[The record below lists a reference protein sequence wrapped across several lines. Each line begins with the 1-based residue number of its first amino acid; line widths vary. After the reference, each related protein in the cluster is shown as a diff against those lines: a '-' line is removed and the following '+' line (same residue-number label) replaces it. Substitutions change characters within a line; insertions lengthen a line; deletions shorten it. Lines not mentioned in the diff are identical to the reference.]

1 MAISCEDDNTCG
13 ISDRSRELYPGF
25 FNYSTKGARTV
36 NFDSVGVEFAGEAIF
51 YLDSA
56 DFLPID
62 LNGSVTNYLL
72 FTDSLDYDLEITYRT
87 ELLIENEDCDPVFR
101 IFDLDASSEN
111 FDSLEFKVIELT
123 TLLSPHV
130 EIYF

>member
-13 ISDRSRELYPGF
+13 ISDRSSELYPGF
-25 FNYSTKGARTV
+25 FDYSTKGVRAV
-36 NFDSVGVEFAGEAIF
+36 DFDSVSVSFVGESVF

-62 LNGSVTNYLL
+62 LNGSITDYVL
-72 FTDSLDYDLEITYRT
+72 FTDSTDYDLKITYRT
-87 ELLIENEDCDPVFR
+87 ELLIENEDCDPIFR
-101 IFDLDASSEN
+101 VFDLEASSEN